1 MISAIQQI
9 EPTWLVPKQIQA
21 FCTTRDGGV
30 SKPPFNSLNLGL
42 NAGDDVDDVV
52 QNRRAL
58 RSHLPAEP
66 AWLKQIHGTKVS
78 TPTSRSALLSGP
90 FEADA
95 SVTNI
100 PNEVLAIL
108 TADCMPVLF
117 SSKNGDVVGAAHAG
131 WRGLSGGVL
140 ENTIREMRH
149 LSPDLLPK
157 DIVVWMGPA
166 IGPTAFEVG
175 EDVLQAFA
183 GQSQAILSEAFK
195 SIAGSPGKYL
205 ANLYLLAQ
213 DRLRSAG
220 IERVYGGDFC
230 TSSDSVN
237 FFSYRRDKVT
247 GRFASLIWIEGK
259 TPSSGYY

>member
-9 EPTWLVPKQIQA
+9 EPTWLAPKQVHA
-21 FCTTRDGGV
+21 FCTTREGGV

-42 NAGDDVDDVV
+42 NAGDDLEDVL
-52 QNRRAL
+52 QNRRVL
-58 RSHLPAEP
+58 RSRLPAEP
-66 AWLKQIHGTKVS
+66 VWLKQIHGTTVS
-78 TPTSRSALLSGP
+78 TPASRNALLNGP

-131 WRGLSGGVL
+131 WRGLSSGVL

-195 SIAGSPGKYL
+195 SIAGSSGKYL

-220 IERVYGGDFC
+220 IERVFGGDFC

-247 GRFASLIWIEGK
+247 GRFASLIWIADK